1 MEFDQSFS
9 TLFIKKAFEGEKTDP
24 PAPAPTPAPEPTK
37 PSSPKD
43 EPSSS
48 SDKDKL
54 DAILKDSEYKIVKK
68 EDQSLRELIQS
79 FINIATQK
87 GKSGDVARDFILQ
100 KKTNIEQIT
109 ALVGPD
115 DAIKYYKDFVEK
127 NGVSLENTFKI
138 FETAISCSYSS
149 GTNLRDILDFGLAF
163 TVANRDPAT
172 LNFIMDETCNLASIN
187 PNVKPFQILTRAI
200 SGGRFEAGDS
210 TFFKYDNP
218 LHSAMLNRLMSLSV
232 LTRQTDDVLQSDEA
246 ARIIEGLEN
255 TRQLMSVERDL
266 NNYLIRGD
274 YAKTESD
281 NINNLRSV
289 FKASLNDPFAQ
300 ALRRMFFLFDMGQ
313 NVTQQLLQNTG
324 ISSVPES
331 KKFGPKFQK
340 KSNNYNIRTA
350 AENESSSVPEPKA
363 EDSNPLETIKKLYE
377 SNVELLKNIKS
388 IFDSLKNN
396 INLAP
401 IVKPIVSVLELM
413 LNFDNFTKK
422 IKDGS
427 INDILKTLNGFEKLD
442 TSGVQ
447 KMLGIVSGKQS
458 SNKKFTKV
466 AQLDLSGLESTG
478 GSLFSSGI
486 SGLTAGF
493 SLYKL
498 YEMLSQSYNTM
509 KTLSSNNNRTKQENE
524 SLKSSTSIFIQVS
537 ALVALYITSLIKSF
551 IAAGF
556 KSNLKPRVA
565 PNQADNFEWLTTDN
579 AELSQLRNIDI
590 AWKKSVEAAKTQVK
604 ILQAESNSQIA
615 TDLAGSKS
623 PAPISSPEKLKQSF
637 EEFRKTLDSAL
648 NFTYYYQEVLTK
660 AYNDNKVAIES
671 DETKAG
677 QARAA
682 FYKFEAALTELKQ
695 FDTEYGTLEKIIDN
709 IQAIAIIYRDLEP
722 DMQQVLNYNEL
733 GVGVP
738 ALIGYK
744 GLIGKIDG
752 ILQQRILAQKKL
764 QEEILLL
771 QNSNDPRLLDY
782 KNLGK
787 EESTDPSKKLT
798 LTAPSTEM
806 QGEAR
811 DRKVSALKAQLAK
824 METEIAKIDGYKRK
838 LLKGEISK
846 FGGKSEKFIKV
857 SDKPKSYDTEEFE
870 FYDNLLGNP
879 ELVEPAGYGT
889 ILEDPEEYRNI
900 PSTEVK
906 PKFRKVNQ
914 V

>member
-24 PAPAPTPAPEPTK
+24 PAPTPAPTPAPAPEPTK
-37 PSSPKD
+37 PSSSKVESNEPTDTPKL
-43 EPSSS
+43 E
-48 SDKDKL
+48 
-54 DAILKDSEYKIVKK
+54 DALKDSEYKLVKK
-68 EDQSLRELIQS
+68 EDQSLKELIKS
-79 FINIATQK
+79 FIDIANQK

-109 ALVGPD
+109 ALIGPD

-246 ARIIEGLEN
+246 ARLIEALEN
-255 TRQLMSVERDL
+255 TKQLMSVERDL
-266 NNYLIRGD
+266 NNYLIRGE
-274 YAKTESD
+274 YAKTETAT
-281 NINNLRSV
+281 INLLRDV

-313 NVTQQLLQNTG
+313 NITQQLLQNTG
-324 ISSVPES
+324 VSSVPES

-340 KSNNYNIRTA
+340 KSNTSNLRIA
-350 AENESSSVPEPKA
+350 QENDSIPPK
-363 EDSNPLETIKKLYE
+363 EIKTQESNPLLSIKKIYD
-377 SNVELLKNIKS
+377 SNLDLLRNMKS
-388 IFDSLKNN
+388 AFDSLKKYPYFSSVVT
-396 INLAP
+396 P
-401 IVKPIVSVLELM
+401 IVTVLELM
-413 LNFDNFTKK
+413 LNFDNLVKAV
-422 IKDGS
+422 KDGS
-427 INDILKTLNGFEKLD
+427 IDNILKMLGGFEKFD
-442 TSGVQ
+442 TSDVQ
-447 KMLGIVSGKQS
+447 KMLDQLSGKKA
-458 SNKKFTKV
+458 SNKKFIKV
-466 AQLDLSGLESTG
+466 AQFDLGSAVSSVASGLITLAS
-478 GSLFSSGI
+478 
-486 SGLTAGF
+486 AKQ
-493 SLYKL
+493 LYD
-498 YEMLSQSYNTM
+498 MLKQNLDIM
-509 KTLSSNNNRTKQENE
+509 KSLSSNPSRTKEENDR
-524 SLKSSTSIFIQVS
+524 LKSSTTILIQIS
-537 ALVALYITSLIKSF
+537 AMIGLYLSGLITSIGA
-551 IAAGF
+551 IGNR
-556 KSNLKPRVA
+556 SNLKAREA

-590 AWKKSVEAAKTQVK
+590 AWKKSVEAAKSQVK

-660 AYNDNKVAIES
+660 AYNKNKTIIDVDES
-671 DETKAG
+671 KAS

-682 FYKFEAALTELKQ
+682 FYKIEAALTELKQ

-752 ILQQRILAQKKL
+752 ILQQRILAQNKL
-764 QEEILLL
+764 QQEILSLQSNTDPKLL
-771 QNSNDPRLLDY
+771 NY
-782 KNLGK
+782 TGLGK

-811 DRKVSALKAQLAK
+811 DRKVSALMAQLAK

-889 ILEDPEEYRNI
+889 ILEDPEQYRNI

>member
-1 MEFDQSFS
+1 MEFDQSFNV
-9 TLFIKKAFEGEKTDP
+9 LFIKKAEGEK
-24 PAPAPTPAPEPTK
+24 APAPDPASSPESTK
-37 PSSPKD
+37 PSSPKVESK
-43 EPSSS
+43 EPT
-48 SDKDKL
+48 DTAKL
-54 DAILKDSEYKIVKK
+54 EDALKDSEYKLVKK
-68 EDQSLRELIQS
+68 EDQSLREVLNS
-79 FINIATQK
+79 FLNIATQK
-87 GKSGDVARDFILQ
+87 GKSGEVARDFILQ

-109 ALVGPD
+109 ALIGPK
-115 DAIKYYKDFVEK
+115 DAIDYYKNFVEI

-149 GTNLRDILDFGLAF
+149 GTNLKDILDFGLAF

-187 PNVKPFQILTRAI
+187 PNVKPFQILSRAI
-200 SGGRFEAGDS
+200 SGGRFESGDS

-232 LTRQTDDVLQSDEA
+232 LTKQTDDVLQSDEA
-246 ARIIEGLEN
+246 ARLIEALEN
-255 TRQLMSVERDL
+255 TKQLMSVERDL
-266 NNYLIRGD
+266 NNYLIRGE
-274 YAKTESD
+274 YAKTEAAT
-281 NINNLRSV
+281 INLLRGV

-324 ISSVPES
+324 VSSVPET

-340 KSNNYNIRTA
+340 KSNTSNLRIAQEKDSKSTT
-350 AENESSSVPEPKA
+350 EPKVQ
-363 EDSNPLETIKKLYE
+363 ESNSIVSIKKIYDSNLVLLRNMKSTFDALKKYPYF
-377 SNVELLKNIKS
+377 SNV
-388 IFDSLKNN
+388 
-396 INLAP
+396 
-401 IVKPIVSVLELM
+401 VTPIVSVLELM
-413 LNFDNFTKK
+413 LNFDNLVKV

-427 INDILKTLNGFEKLD
+427 INNTLKMLGGFEKFD
-442 TSGVQ
+442 TSDVQ
-447 KMLGIVSGKQS
+447 KILDKLSSKEA
-458 SNKKFTKV
+458 SNKKFIKV
-466 AQLDLSGLESTG
+466 AQFDEVLSTGLTGLSGA
-478 GSLFSSGI
+478 
-486 SGLTAGF
+486 LTLVSAKQ
-493 SLYKL
+493 LYD
-498 YEMLSQSYNTM
+498 MLKQNLDIM
-509 KTLSSNNNRTKQENE
+509 KSLSSKTSRTKEENDR
-524 SLKSSTSIFIQVS
+524 LKSSTTLLIQVS
-537 ALVALYITSLIKSF
+537 AMIGLYISGLITSIM
-551 IAAGF
+551 AMVNR
-556 KSNLKPRVA
+556 SNLVPRNT

-579 AELSQLRNIDI
+579 AESSQLRNIDI

-660 AYNDNKVAIES
+660 AYNKNKTIIDV
-671 DETKAG
+671 DETKAS

-682 FYKFEAALTELKQ
+682 FYKIEAALTELKQ

-709 IQAIAIIYRDLEP
+709 IQAIAIVYRDLEP

-733 GVGVP
+733 GIGVP
-738 ALIGYK
+738 ALLGYK
-744 GLIGKIDG
+744 GLIGKIDQ

-764 QEEILLL
+764 QEEILSLQSNTDPKLL
-771 QNSNDPRLLDY
+771 NY
-782 KNLGK
+782 TGLGK
-787 EESTDPSKKLT
+787 EESTDSSKKINILS
-798 LTAPSTEM
+798 PSSEL

-846 FGGKSEKFIKV
+846 FGGISEKFIKL

-879 ELVEPAGYGT
+879 DLVEPVGYGT

-900 PSTEVK
+900 PSKDVK

>member
-1 MEFDQSFS
+1 MEFDQSFNALLIRKAAPGPGPTPSRGPTPPTPSANPTSPAGS
-9 TLFIKKAFEGEKTDP
+9 TPTP
-24 PAPAPTPAPEPTK
+24 PASGSSIEDYLK
-37 PSSPKD
+37 PG
-43 EPSSS
+43 
-48 SDKDKL
+48 
-54 DAILKDSEYKIVKK
+54 YKITK
-68 EDQSLRELIQS
+68 EDTALDKFLNA
-79 FINIATQK
+79 FIAVATQK
-87 GKSGDVARDFILQ
+87 GQSGDQARAFILQ
-100 KKTNIEQIT
+100 KKTNLEQLTGLI
-109 ALVGPD
+109 GPED
-115 DAIKYYKDFVEK
+115 TIKYWKDFIDK
-127 NGVSLENTFKI
+127 NSLTPQDTFKI
-138 FETAISCSYSS
+138 FESAISCSYSS
-149 GTNLRDILDFGLAF
+149 GTNTRDILDFGLAF
-163 TVANRDPAT
+163 TVANRDPET
-172 LNFIMDETCNLASIN
+172 LKFIMDETCTLSSLN
-187 PNVKPFQILTRAI
+187 PNVQPFKILSRAI
-200 SGGRFEAGDS
+200 KGEKFDARDS

-232 LTRQTDDVLQSDEA
+232 LTKQTDDVLSSDEA
-246 ARIIEGLEN
+246 ARLIDLGEKARTLA
-255 TRQLMSVERDL
+255 SVEREL
-266 NNYLIRGD
+266 NNYLFRGD
-274 YAKTESD
+274 YAKIESD
-281 NINNLRSV
+281 NINQMRQL
-289 FKASLNDPFAQ
+289 FKNSLSDPFAQ
-300 ALRRMFFLFDMGQ
+300 AFRRMFFIFDMGQ
-313 NVTQQLLQNTG
+313 NLQQQILQNIG
-324 ISSVPES
+324 VNSSPET
-331 KKFGPKFQK
+331 KRNFGPTFK
-340 KSNNYNIRTA
+340 KSNNEQILRLAADDNTQTPEVKEPSLDITGLTKIIAPYLDSLKELISLLKSFEDDPVLGNIVKPLLGLINLLLNAEALYKAITSGSILDLIKNIESVAKGVDISGVKSNLQTELNKKQSHNYNKFIKVA
-350 AENESSSVPEPKA
+350 QFDLGSVLTGGQTVVSGA
-363 EDSNPLETIKKLYE
+363 IQGFALSFII
-377 SNVELLKNIKS
+377 KNIKS
-388 IFDSLKNN
+388 LVTTIKSLSSKTSLGKEEQEQLSSSRKLLLSSVAFSALWAAALAQQFYAMKNQ
-396 INLAP
+396 
-401 IVKPIVSVLELM
+401 
-413 LNFDNFTKK
+413 KK
-422 IKDGS
+422 I
-427 INDILKTLNGFEKLD
+427 TPRD
-442 TSGVQ
+442 T
-447 KMLGIVSGKQS
+447 
-458 SNKKFTKV
+458 
-466 AQLDLSGLESTG
+466 
-478 GSLFSSGI
+478 
-486 SGLTAGF
+486 
-493 SLYKL
+493 
-498 YEMLSQSYNTM
+498 
-509 KTLSSNNNRTKQENE
+509 
-524 SLKSSTSIFIQVS
+524 
-537 ALVALYITSLIKSF
+537 
-551 IAAGF
+551 
-556 KSNLKPRVA
+556 
-565 PNQADNFEWLTTDN
+565 PNQADNFEWLRIDN
-579 AELSQLRNIDI
+579 AQRSQLQNIEI
-590 AWKKSVEAAKTQVK
+590 SWKKSVEAAKTQVK

-682 FYKFEAALTELKQ
+682 FYKIEAALTELKQ

-752 ILQQRILAQKKL
+752 ILQQRILAQNKL
-764 QEEILLL
+764 QQEILSL
-771 QNSNDPRLLDY
+771 QSSNDPRLLDY

-879 ELVEPAGYGT
+879 DLVEPAGYGT
-889 ILEDPEEYRNI
+889 ILEDPEQYRNI